1 MSGFFANAVVYILA
15 AIVCVPIAKRLGMGS
30 VLGYLLAGII
40 IGPYLLGFITNE
52 GQGQDIMHATEF
64 GVVMMLFLIGLE
76 LEPKMLWRIK
86 DLILRIGLSQ
96 ILLTS
101 LIVFGIGIL
110 VQIPWQ
116 AALAI
121 SLSMALSS
129 TAIVLQSLKEK
140 NQMNQPLGKMS
151 FGVLL
156 MQDIAVIP
164 ILAILPLLVVQGA
177 QLVETDPE
185 QMHGLIDQLPGWAQ
199 TLSIFG
205 AIGIVI
211 LLGRYGFGPLLNFV
225 AKTRLRELFTAS
237 ALLIVVGIS
246 FLMELVG
253 LSPALGAFLA
263 GVILANSPYRHAL
276 ESDLEPFK
284 GLLLGLFF
292 MAVGSTINFTLIFNE
307 ASTIFSITFG
317 IILIKALILL
327 ILGKIK
333 KLKLSSNLSF
343 AIGLSQVGE
352 FSFVTYAFA
361 LQLGIFSQSMSD
373 TLMAVT
379 ALSMTISPILMV
391 ILDLTI
397 LPKLDRNE
405 EKKEQKMDDVHEK
418 NKVLLI
424 GFGHFGS
431 TVGRFLR
438 ASGVE
443 ATILDS
449 DPERVEYLRKLGF
462 KVYFGDGTRAEL
474 LESAGAHEASILIS
488 AIDDREISK
497 VLVEICKEEF
507 PHLEVMIRAKNR
519 MDAFELMDMGVE
531 NIYRENLDTSIKMGE
546 DALKKL
552 GFRAHTVHRLAKQFH
567 DYDEASL
574 KVLVNFKHNRDEY
587 ISKTKQQIEIQESLI
602 SGELSRKFS
611 VNDHTWDS
619 ESIKEAVKSEIGNTK
634 GEERNRK

>member
-1 MSGFFANAVVYILA
+1 MNGFLANAVIYIIA
-15 AIVCVPIAKRLGMGS
+15 AIICVPLAKRLGMGS
-30 VLGYLLAGII
+30 VLGYLLAGIL

-76 LEPKMLWRIK
+76 LEPKNLWKIR
-86 DLILRIGLSQ
+86 DLIIRIGLSQ
-96 ILLTS
+96 
-101 LIVFGIGIL
+101 VL
-110 VQIPWQ
+110 VS
-116 AALAI
+116 AALVFVIGLLIPIQWQISLAI
-121 SLSMALSS
+121 ALSMALSS
-129 TAIVLQSLKEK
+129 TAIVLQSLKER
-140 NQMNQPLGKMS
+140 NEMNSPLGKMS

-164 ILAILPLLVVQGA
+164 ILAILPLLVVTVPEIS
-177 QLVETDPE
+177 VEHTDG
-185 QMHGLIDQLPGWAQ
+185 MHGLIDSLPGWAQ

-205 AIGIVI
+205 AIGIVV

-246 FLMELVG
+246 YLMEIVG

-292 MAVGSTINFTLIFNE
+292 MAVGSTINFSLIFNE
-307 ASTIFSITFG
+307 ASTVFAITFG
-317 IILIKALILL
+317 IILLKTLVLL
-327 ILGKIK
+327 VLGKVK
-333 KLKLSSNLSF
+333 KLQFSSNLKF

-361 LQLGIFSQSMSD
+361 QQLGIFDQSLTD

-379 ALSMTISPILMV
+379 ALSMTISPILMLV
-391 ILDLTI
+391 FDKFIIPLMS
-397 LPKLDRNE
+397 KNSE
-405 EKKEQKMDDVHEK
+405 NKEGKMDSFQEK
-418 NKVLLI
+418 NKVILI

-431 TVGRFLR
+431 TLGRFLR

-449 DPERVEYLRKLGF
+449 DPERIEYLRKMGF

-474 LESAGAHEASILIS
+474 LQSAGAEDADILIS
-488 AIDDREISK
+488 ALDNTEYSIK
-497 VLVEICKEEF
+497 LVELCKQEF

-519 MDAFELMDMGVE
+519 YDAFELMDKGVT
-531 NIYRENLDTSIKMGE
+531 NIYREHLDTSIKMGE
-546 DALKKL
+546 DVLKKL
-552 GFRAHTVHRLAKQFH
+552 GFRAHTVHRMAKQFH
-567 DYDEASL
+567 DYDEEAL
-574 KVLVNFKHNRDEY
+574 KVLVKFKNNQKEY
-587 ISKTKQQIEIQESLI
+587 ISRSRQQIEMQESLL
-602 SGELSRKFS
+602 SGELMKKFS
-611 VNDHTWDS
+611 VNDHAWDS
-619 ESIKEAVKSEIGNTK
+619 DGIKEAENTSQDNSK
-634 GEERNRK
+634 Q

>member
-1 MSGFFANAVVYILA
+1 MNGFLANAVVYIIA
-15 AIVCVPIAKRLGMGS
+15 AIICVPLAKRLGMGS
-30 VLGYLLAGII
+30 VLGYLLAGIL

-76 LEPKMLWRIK
+76 LEPKNLWKIR
-86 DLILRIGLSQ
+86 DLIIRIGLSQ
-96 ILLTS
+96 VLASAALVFIIAIL
-101 LIVFGIGIL
+101 
-110 VQIPWQ
+110 IPIQWQ
-116 AALAI
+116 TALAI
-121 SLSMALSS
+121 ALSMALSS
-129 TAIVLQSLKEK
+129 TAIVLQSLKER
-140 NQMNQPLGKMS
+140 NEMNSLLGKMS

-164 ILAILPLLVVQGA
+164 ILALLPLLVVVAPELSTGH
-177 QLVETDPE
+177 TDG
-185 QMHGLIDQLPGWAQ
+185 MHGLIDSLPAWAQ
-199 TLSIFG
+199 TLSIFA
-205 AIGIVI
+205 AIGTVI

-246 FLMELVG
+246 YLMELVG

-292 MAVGSTINFTLIFNE
+292 MAVGSTINFSLIYHE
-307 ASTIFSITFG
+307 ASTILTLTLG
-317 IILIKALILL
+317 IILLKTVVLL

-333 KLKLSSNLSF
+333 NLQFSTNLRF

-361 LQLGIFSQSMSD
+361 LQLGIFEQSLAD

-379 ALSMTISPILMV
+379 ALSMTISPILML
-391 ILDLTI
+391 IFDKFIIPALS
-397 LPKLDRNE
+397 KNNE
-405 EKKEQKMDDVHEK
+405 SKDQNMDSFQEH
-418 NKVLLI
+418 NKVILI

-431 TVGRFLR
+431 TLGRFLR
-438 ASGVE
+438 ACGVE

-449 DPERVEYLRKLGF
+449 DPERIEYLRKMGF
-462 KVYFGDGTRAEL
+462 KVYFGDGTRSEL
-474 LESAGAHEASILIS
+474 LQSAGAEEASILIS
-488 AIDDREISK
+488 AIDNTEYSLK
-497 VLVEICKEEF
+497 LVELCKQEF

-519 MDAFELMDMGVE
+519 YDAFELMEKGVT
-531 NIYRENLDTSIKMGE
+531 NIYREHLDTSIKMGE
-546 DALKKL
+546 DVLKKL
-552 GFRAHTVHRLAKQFH
+552 GFRAHTVHRMAKQFH
-567 DYDEASL
+567 DYDEEAL
-574 KVLVNFKHNRDEY
+574 EVLVNYKNNRDEY
-587 ISKTKQQIEIQESLI
+587 ISKNKQQIELQESLL
-602 SGELSRKFS
+602 SGELMRKFS

-619 ESIKEAVKSEIGNTK
+619 DGIKEVEKSNEN
-634 GEERNRK
+634 ER

>member
-1 MSGFFANAVVYILA
+1 MNGFLANAVIYILA
-15 AIVCVPIAKRLGMGS
+15 AIVCVPLAKRLGMGS
-30 VLGYLLAGII
+30 VLGYLLAGIL

-76 LEPKMLWRIK
+76 LEPKNLWKIR
-86 DLILRIGLSQ
+86 DLIIRIGLSQ
-96 ILLTS
+96 VLVTA
-101 LIVFGIGIL
+101 IL
-110 VQIPWQ
+110 VFVIGVLIPIPWQ
-116 AALAI
+116 KSLAI
-121 SLSMALSS
+121 ALSMALSS
-129 TAIVLQSLKEK
+129 TAIVLQSLKER
-140 NQMNQPLGKMS
+140 NEMNSQLGKMS

-156 MQDIAVIP
+156 MQDISVIP
-164 ILAILPLLVVQGA
+164 ILAILPLLVVA
-177 QLVETDPE
+177 TPEISVEHTDG
-185 QMHGLIDQLPGWAQ
+185 MHGLIDSLPGWAQ
-199 TLSIFG
+199 TISIFG

-246 FLMELVG
+246 YLMELVG

-292 MAVGSTINFTLIFNE
+292 MAVGSTINFSLIFNE
-307 ASTIFSITFG
+307 ASTVFSLTLG
-317 IILIKALILL
+317 IILLKTLILL
-327 ILGKIK
+327 VLGKVK
-333 KLKLSSNLSF
+333 KLQLSTNLKF

-361 LQLGIFSQSMSD
+361 QQLGIFDQSITD

-379 ALSMTISPILMV
+379 ALSMTISPILMLV
-391 ILDLTI
+391 FD
-397 LPKLDRNE
+397 KLIIPLMTEDSNT
-405 EKKEQKMDDVHEK
+405 KEQKIDSFQEN
-418 NKVLLI
+418 NKVILI

-431 TVGRFLR
+431 TLGRFLR

-449 DPERVEYLRKLGF
+449 DPERIEYLRKMGF

-474 LESAGAHEASILIS
+474 LQSAGAEEASILIS
-488 AIDDREISK
+488 ALDNTEYSIK
-497 VLVEICKEEF
+497 LVELCKQEF

-519 MDAFELMDMGVE
+519 YDAFELMEKGVT
-531 NIYRENLDTSIKMGE
+531 NIYREHLDTSIKMGE
-546 DALKKL
+546 DVLKKL
-552 GFRAHTVHRLAKQFH
+552 GFRAYTVHRMAKQFH
-567 DYDEASL
+567 DYDEAAL
-574 KVLVNFKHNRDEY
+574 KVLVNYKNNQDEY
-587 ISKTKQQIEIQESLI
+587 ISKSKQQIEMQEALL
-602 SGELSRKFS
+602 SGEMMRKFS

-619 ESIKEAVKSEIGNTK
+619 DVIKEAEKISQEK
-634 GEERNRK
+634 AKK

>member
-1 MSGFFANAVVYILA
+1 MNGFLANAVIYILA
-15 AIVCVPIAKRLGMGS
+15 AIICVPLAKRLGMGS
-30 VLGYLLAGII
+30 VLGYLLAGIL

-76 LEPKMLWRIK
+76 LEPKNLWKIR
-86 DLILRIGLSQ
+86 DLIIRIGLSQ
-96 ILLTS
+96 
-101 LIVFGIGIL
+101 VL
-110 VQIPWQ
+110 VS
-116 AALAI
+116 AALVFVIGLLIPIQWQISLAI
-121 SLSMALSS
+121 ALSMALSS
-129 TAIVLQSLKEK
+129 TAIVLQSLKER
-140 NQMNQPLGKMS
+140 NEMNSPIGKMS

-164 ILAILPLLVVQGA
+164 ILAILPLLVVA
-177 QLVETDPE
+177 VPELAVEHTDG
-185 QMHGLIDQLPGWAQ
+185 MHGLIDSLPGWAQ

-205 AIGIVI
+205 AIGIVV

-246 FLMELVG
+246 YLMEIVG

-292 MAVGSTINFTLIFNE
+292 MAVGSTINFSLIFND
-307 ASTIFSITFG
+307 ASTVFTLTLG
-317 IILIKALILL
+317 IILLKTLVLL
-327 ILGKIK
+327 VLGKVK
-333 KLKLSSNLSF
+333 KLQFSSNLKF

-361 LQLGIFSQSMSD
+361 QQLGIFDQSLTD

-379 ALSMTISPILMV
+379 ALSMTISPILMLV
-391 ILDLTI
+391 FDKFIIPMLSKNTDI
-397 LPKLDRNE
+397 GED
-405 EKKEQKMDDVHEK
+405 KMDSFQEK
-418 NKVLLI
+418 NKVILI

-431 TVGRFLR
+431 TLGRFLR

-449 DPERVEYLRKLGF
+449 DPERIEYLRKMGF

-474 LESAGAHEASILIS
+474 LQSAGAEEANILIS
-488 AIDDREISK
+488 ALDNTEYSIK
-497 VLVEICKEEF
+497 LVELCKQEF

-519 MDAFELMDMGVE
+519 YDAFELMEKGVT
-531 NIYRENLDTSIKMGE
+531 NIYREHLDTSIKMGE
-546 DALKKL
+546 DVLKKL
-552 GFRAHTVHRLAKQFH
+552 GFRAHTVHRMAKQFH
-567 DYDEASL
+567 DYDEEAL
-574 KVLVNFKHNRDEY
+574 KVLVKFKNNQNEY
-587 ISKTKQQIEIQESLI
+587 ITKSKQQIEMQESLL
-602 SGELSRKFS
+602 SGELMRKFS
-611 VNDHTWDS
+611 VNDHAWDS
-619 ESIKEAVKSEIGNTK
+619 DGIKESENTS
-634 GEERNRK
+634 